1 MRLLLTAALLATL
14 PLPSLAA
21 EWRRGDRIDVPS
33 IAQVIDGDTL
43 RVYVKGEAVSIRL
56 HGIDAP
62 EYNQACGSV
71 PCGALATDHLLQLV
85 NGTPKACSSSRMHG
99 TCLRASYPLTCT
111 VTDVD
116 RRHEPHRPVA
126 ICLAGRTNVNERMV
140 SDGYAFAA
148 YSDDYSSL
156 FALARKGKRGLHG
169 MGALQDKDSPAAYRK
184 SH

>member
-21 EWRRGDRIDVPS
+21 DWRRGDRIDVPS

-56 HGIDAP
+56 HGIDSP

-71 PCGALATDHLLQLV
+71 PCGALATNYLVQLV
-85 NGTPKACSSSRMHG
+85 SGTPRACPSDRMHG
-99 TCLRASYPLTCT
+99 TCLRASFPLTCT
-111 VTDVD
+111 VTDLD
-116 RRHEPHRPVA
+116 REWHRPVA
-126 ICLAGRTNVNERMV
+126 ICLAGRSNVNERMV

-148 YSDDYSSL
+148 YSDDYRAL